1 MSQIRT
7 IEEIVQRTPD
17 LPTIPAAALA
27 VMRESQSDTS
37 NASSMAKHIA
47 QDQALAA
54 RVLRLANSAYYGLSG
69 EVTDL
74 QECVVVLGMRCI
86 RNLAMVAATYP
97 WLVRPLKGYGLEPKQ
112 MWTHS
117 FGVAIAAQRIASE
130 TRAVDPDLAFTA
142 GLLHN
147 IGKVVLSVCLE
158 KELGNVVSLAEAEG
172 VPFDVAERKVLGFD
186 HCEVGE
192 YLGSMWNLPKP
203 LNLAIRF
210 HHDPNACSPE
220 SSLVDCVHVGDILT
234 LTMGFGLGGDG
245 LQYCYDEAAWERL
258 KLDPEKID
266 EITLKF
272 AEDYQSYEKMF
283 EEMNRAA

>member
-1 MSQIRT
+1 MSQT
-7 IEEIVQRTPD
+7 KSIEEIVRQTPD

-27 VMRESQSDTS
+27 VMRETESAIST
-37 NASSMAKHIA
+37 ASSVARHIA

-86 RNLAMVAATYP
+86 RNLSMVAATYP
-97 WLVRPLKGYGLEPKQ
+97 WMVRPLQGYGLGPKQ

-130 TRAVDPDLAFTA
+130 TRAVEPDLAFTA

-147 IGKVVLSVCLE
+147 IGKVALSICLE
-158 KELGNVVSLAEAEG
+158 KELGKVVRLAEMAKISFDEAEK
-172 VPFDVAERKVLGFD
+172 KVLGFD

-192 YLGSMWNLPKP
+192 YLGRMWNLPKP
-203 LNLAIRF
+203 LVLAIRY
-210 HHDPNACSPE
+210 HHDPNACDPISP
-220 SSLVDCVHVGDILT
+220 LVDCVHMGDILT
-234 LTMGFGLGGDG
+234 LSMGFGLGGDG
-245 LQYCYDEAAWERL
+245 LQYCYDPSVCERL
-258 KLDPEKID
+258 GLEASQID
-266 EITLKF
+266 EIALRF
-272 AEDYQSYEKMF
+272 SEDYLAYERMF
-283 EEMNRAA
+283 EEMNQAA